1 MENFRAEDREYDGV
15 REDHHH
21 KRSEDTKQGVVH
33 GFDDSKGKEVVLRSL
48 NCEKNQDPDRSR
60 ICNVCGKR
68 FGSGQALG
76 GHISVHFEPRLGPK
90 KMNNKF
96 KVTKQRRLQYYPSL
110 DNKFSCHI
118 CKRIFPS
125 RKSLYGHMG
134 SHSRRVK
141 SPSFSSSSTSSSA
154 EYNDL
159 DLKEQD
165 YDRVKFLPGWAKKDR
180 GGMKLANQ
188 TPNYNNDFARKYNK
202 FPSSKRLKFLDGHTC
217 NICYKKFPTGQALG
231 GHKRAHYFDEAQ
243 PVLEAPP
250 VANKVKV
257 AEAPPAATVKVAST
271 DDHDDGETIDPVD
284 SSPLMQLAEQ
294 ALHLA
299 SRRILDLD
307 LNEPPKE
314 ER

>member
-1 MENFRAEDREYDGV
+1 MKNFQEEDREYEGV
-15 REDHHH
+15 RDDHHVL
-21 KRSEDTKQGVVH
+21 SEDTKQGGVH
-33 GFDDSKGKEVVLRSL
+33 GFDDSKGKEIVLRRL
-48 NCEKNQDPDRSR
+48 NCENNQDPDRSR

-96 KVTKQRRLQYYPSL
+96 KVTKQRQLQYYPSL

-118 CKRIFPS
+118 CKKIFPS

-134 SHSRRVK
+134 SHSRSVK
-141 SPSFSSSSTSSSA
+141 SPSFSSSSSSTSSSA
-154 EYNDL
+154 ECNDL
-159 DLKEQD
+159 DRL
-165 YDRVKFLPGWAKKDR
+165 KFLPGWAKKDR
-180 GGMKLANQ
+180 GDMKIANQ
-188 TPNYNNDFARKYNK
+188 TPNYNNDFATKYK

-243 PVLEAPP
+243 PVL
-250 VANKVKV
+250 
-257 AEAPPAATVKVAST
+257 EAPPAATVKVAST

-307 LNEPPKE
+307 LNEPPKGE
-314 ER
+314 

>member
-1 MENFRAEDREYDGV
+1 MKNFREEDREYDAV
-15 REDHHH
+15 RDEHHVL
-21 KRSEDTKQGVVH
+21 SEDTKQGVVH
-33 GFDDSKGKEVVLRSL
+33 GFDDSKGKEVALRSL
-48 NCEKNQDPDRSR
+48 NCENNQDPDRSR
-60 ICNVCGKR
+60 ICDVCGKR

-96 KVTKQRRLQYYPSL
+96 KVTKQHQLQYYPSL

-118 CKRIFPS
+118 CKKIFPS

-134 SHSRRVK
+134 SHSRRVR
-141 SPSFSSSSTSSSA
+141 SPSFSSSSSSTSSSA
-154 EYNDL
+154 ECYDL
-159 DLKEQD
+159 DIKEQD
-165 YDRVKFLPGWAKKDR
+165 CDQVKFLPGWAKEDR
-180 GGMKLANQ
+180 GDMKIANQ

-231 GHKRAHYFDEAQ
+231 GHKRAHYFDGAQ
-243 PVLEAPP
+243 PVLQAP
-250 VANKVKV
+250 A
-257 AEAPPAATVKVAST
+257 AATVKVAST
-271 DDHDDGETIDPVD
+271 DDHDDGETIHPID

-307 LNEPPKE
+307 LNEPPKVE
-314 ER
+314 